1 LGENAAM
8 RIRILSDLHLEE
20 RPFQPPPAPAD
31 VVILAGDIANGTAG
45 IEWARANFDEP
56 VLYVAGNHEYY
67 EGEFGAVQ
75 RGMAA
80 ACTGGGVRTLDCG
93 EAHISG
99 TRFLGCA
106 LWTDF
111 TLAPAA
117 GRQEAIEQSRKFN
130 PDYRL
135 IRSGERA
142 FSPEDGIALCVAH
155 KAWLEQKLAEPFE
168 GDTVVITHFAPH
180 RGSIAPAF
188 AGHAANPGF
197 IVPMDDLMGKA
208 SLWVHGHT
216 HTAFDYAVDGT
227 RIVCNPRGYAHEQ
240 TGFDPQ
246 RVISL

>member
-1 LGENAAM
+1 M
-8 RIRILSDLHLEE
+8 RIRILSDLHLET
-20 RPFQPPPAPAD
+20 RPFDPPPAPAD
-31 VVILAGDIANGTAG
+31 VVVLAGDIANGTAG
-45 IEWARANFDEP
+45 IAWAREQFDVP
-56 VLYVAGNHEYY
+56 VLYVPGNHEYY

-75 RGMAA
+75 RDMAA
-80 ACTGGGVRTLDCG
+80 ASAQGNVTMLDCT
-93 EAHISG
+93 EIRIAG

-111 TLAPAA
+111 TLEPGA
-117 GRQEAIEQSRKFN
+117 GREAVIEQSRKFN

-135 IRSGERA
+135 IRFGERA

-155 KAWLEQKLAEPFE
+155 KAWLAQKLAEAFD

-188 AGHAANPGF
+188 AGHPSNPGF
-197 IVPMDDLMGKA
+197 IVPMDGLMGSA
-208 SLWVHGHT
+208 RLWIHGHT
-216 HTAFDYAVDGT
+216 HTAFDYDAGGT
-227 RIVCNPRGYAHEQ
+227 RIVCNPRGYPEES

>member
-1 LGENAAM
+1 M

-20 RPFQPPPAPAD
+20 RLFEPPAVPAD
-31 VVILAGDIANGTAG
+31 VVVLAGDIANGTAG
-45 IEWARANFDEP
+45 IEWAQRHFNVP

-75 RGMAA
+75 RALAA
-80 ACTGGGVRTLDCG
+80 ARGKVRTLDCT
-93 EAHISG
+93 EAHIAG

-111 TLAPAA
+111 TLAAEGERAA
-117 GRQEAIEQSRKFN
+117 VIEQSRKFN

-142 FSPEDGIALCVAH
+142 FSPEDGIALCIAH
-155 KAWLEQKLAEPFE
+155 KAWLRQKLAETFD

-188 AGHAANPGF
+188 RGHAANPGF
-197 IVPMDDLMGKA
+197 IVPMDELMGRA
-208 SLWVHGHT
+208 CLWIHGHT
-216 HTAFDYAVDGT
+216 HTAFDYTVDGT
-227 RIVCNPRGYAHEQ
+227 RIVCNPRGYAHER
-240 TGFDPQ
+240 TGFNPALVLD
-246 RVISL
+246 L